1 MPDLMNCSYASNA
14 NWSALDVIKSGTDL
28 ESILSAGNSIFAN
41 QVVGFANYP
50 VEAALKPLNDMALLQ
65 GLLRGSDKNLPIV
78 LKKHYGKFDKK
89 YLHPNELE

>member
-14 NWSALDVIKSGTDL
+14 NWSDLDVIKSGADL

-65 GLLRGSDKNLPIV
+65 GLLRGSDKNLPTI
-78 LKKHYGKFDKK
+78 LKKHYGQFDKK

>member
-14 NWSALDVIKSGTDL
+14 NWSDLDVIKSGTDV